1 MDTIISYD
9 EIAALV
15 ANPPSL
21 ASRPNFINLH
31 NLRRHIQRALMRVSC
46 PQSNILGWA
55 GLIMSREMYG
65 LLTTIPFRLQLD
77 PGLLAI
83 YYPPKIPI
91 VDAQGDPVLD
101 ATGKPTYQS
110 QPAIRRAEQSTIDA
124 SFKRGENYWKS
135 YINIQCA
142 VFNCLDDGIDCA
154 FKVSN
159 NPALTGGL
167 RQWNQG
173 KCSTK
178 SRQHTG
184 AQHLQPSS
192 KTICYF
198 EACIPLKMPP
208 KYYSGALKIAKKY
221 RS

>member
-9 EIAALV
+9 EIAALA

-21 ASRPNFINLH
+21 EPRPNFTNLR

-65 LLTTIPFRLQLD
+65 LLTTTPFRLPLD

-91 VDAQGDPVLD
+91 VDTQGDPVLD

-110 QPAIRRAEQSTIDA
+110 QPAIVIGHGNGIR
-124 SFKRGENYWKS
+124 
-135 YINIQCA
+135 YI
-142 VFNCLDDGIDCA
+142 
-154 FKVSN
+154 
-159 NPALTGGL
+159 
-167 RQWNQG
+167 
-173 KCSTK
+173 
-178 SRQHTG
+178 
-184 AQHLQPSS
+184 
-192 KTICYF
+192 
-198 EACIPLKMPP
+198 
-208 KYYSGALKIAKKY
+208 
-221 RS
+221 